1 MVASNIVASNAVEHF
16 LHDVPLAA
24 AATFL
29 ALFPIVD
36 PFGGIPV
43 FYTLTARFSRRERIW
58 TAFKTS
64 AYVFAILVVFLFFG
78 RFVLSFFGIS
88 LPVLKI
94 AGGLIVANT
103 AWGMVT
109 STSRI
114 TPAESD
120 EAEDKED
127 ISLTPLAM
135 PLMSG
140 PGAIGVVMGLAA
152 NVDSTASYLGMIIG
166 IAAVALSVLLFFW
179 LGGPL
184 VRRLGPSAVG
194 AINKIF
200 GFLILAVA
208 VQLVWDGVA
217 DFKN

>member
-1 MVASNIVASNAVEHF
+1 MSSAHALGHF
-16 LHDVPLAA
+16 LRTLPASA

-36 PFGGIPV
+36 PFGGIPIFFSMTSTWSPRDRYRTALKTGVWV
-43 FYTLTARFSRRERIW
+43 FI
-58 TAFKTS
+58 
-64 AYVFAILVVFLFFG
+64 ILVTFLFFG
-78 RFVLSFFGIS
+78 RFVLYFFGIS

-109 STSRI
+109 SHARI
-114 TPAESD
+114 TPEESD
-120 EAEDKED
+120 EAQEKED

-140 PGAIGVVMGLAA
+140 PGAIGVVMALAA
-152 NVDSTASYLGMIIG
+152 HVDNAAAYIGMVIG
-166 IAAVALSVLLFFW
+166 IAAIALSVMLFFW

-184 VRRLGPSAVG
+184 VRKLGPGAVG

-200 GFLILAVA
+200 GFLILAIA

-217 DFKN
+217 DFKS

>member
-1 MVASNIVASNAVEHF
+1 MNTAHALGQFLRTLPASAV
-16 LHDVPLAA
+16 
-24 AATFL
+24 ATFL

-36 PFGGIPV
+36 PFGGIPI
-43 FYTLTARFSRRERIW
+43 FYSLTSSWTPQARQR
-58 TAFKTS
+58 TAFKTGLW
-64 AYVFAILVVFLFFG
+64 VFVILVTFLFFG
-78 RFVLSFFGIS
+78 RFVLHFFGIS

-109 STSRI
+109 STSRM
-114 TPAESD
+114 TLAETD
-120 EAEDKED
+120 EAVNKED

-140 PGAIGVVMGLAA
+140 PGAIGVVMALAA
-152 NVDSTASYLGMIIG
+152 HVDNSTAYVGMVIG
-166 IAAVALSVLLFFW
+166 IAAIALSVALFFCM
-179 LGGPL
+179 GGPL

-200 GFLILAVA
+200 GFLILAIA

-217 DFKN
+217 DFKG

>member
-1 MVASNIVASNAVEHF
+1 MNTAHALGQFLRTLPAS
-16 LHDVPLAA
+16 A

-36 PFGGIPV
+36 PFGGVPV
-43 FYTLTARFSRRERIW
+43 FFTMTSGWSDQDRRRTAC
-58 TAFKTS
+58 KTGMW
-64 AYVFAILVVFLFFG
+64 VFIILVTFLFFG

-88 LPVLKI
+88 LPVIKI

-109 STSRI
+109 SHARI
-114 TPAESD
+114 TPEESH
-120 EAEDKED
+120 EAQDKED

-140 PGAIGVVMGLAA
+140 PGAIGVVMALAA
-152 NVDSTASYLGMIIG
+152 HVDNVAGYLGMLIG
-166 IAAVALSVLLFFW
+166 VAGIALSVTLFFV

-200 GFLILAVA
+200 GFLILAIA
-208 VQLVWDGVA
+208 VQLVWNGVA
-217 DFKN
+217 DFHN

>member
-1 MVASNIVASNAVEHF
+1 MNATHALGQF
-16 LHDVPLAA
+16 LRTLPHSA

-36 PFGGIPV
+36 PFGGIPIFFSMTSSWSAKDRNRTALKTGIWV
-43 FYTLTARFSRRERIW
+43 F
-58 TAFKTS
+58 
-64 AYVFAILVVFLFFG
+64 VILVTFLFVG
-78 RFVLSFFGIS
+78 RFVLHFFGIS

-109 STSRI
+109 SHARI
-114 TPAESD
+114 TPEETH

-140 PGAIGVVMGLAA
+140 PGAIGVVMALAA
-152 NVDSTASYLGMIIG
+152 HVDSSASYLGMVIG
-166 IAAVALSVLLFFW
+166 IAAVALTVFLFFY

-200 GFLILAVA
+200 GFLILAIA
-208 VQLVWDGVA
+208 VQVVWDGVA
-217 DFKN
+217 DFVS

>member
-1 MVASNIVASNAVEHF
+1 MTSAYALGTFLRTLPASAV
-16 LHDVPLAA
+16 
-24 AATFL
+24 ATFL

-36 PFGGIPV
+36 PFGGIPI
-43 FYTLTARFSRRERIW
+43 FYAMTSGW
-58 TAFKTS
+58 TAKDRSRTALKTGIW
-64 AYVFAILVVFLFFG
+64 VFVILVTFLFFG
-78 RFVLSFFGIS
+78 RFVLHFFGIS

-109 STSRI
+109 STARI
-114 TPAESD
+114 TPAESH
-120 EAEDKED
+120 EAESKED

-140 PGAIGVVMGLAA
+140 PGSIGVVMALAA
-152 NVDSTASYLGMIIG
+152 HVDNAAAYLGMVIG
-166 IAAVALSVLLFFW
+166 VTAIAISVTLFFC

-184 VRRLGPSAVG
+184 VRRLGPSTVG

-200 GFLILAVA
+200 GFLILAIA
-208 VQLVWDGVA
+208 VQLVWNGIA
-217 DFKN
+217 DFKS

>member
-1 MVASNIVASNAVEHF
+1 MTTTHALGHF
-16 LHDVPLAA
+16 LRTLPASA

-36 PFGGIPV
+36 PFGGVPIFFSMTSRWTPQERTRTALKTGLWV
-43 FYTLTARFSRRERIW
+43 F
-58 TAFKTS
+58 
-64 AYVFAILVVFLFFG
+64 VILVTFLFFG
-78 RFVLSFFGIS
+78 RFVLQFFGIS
-88 LPVLKI
+88 LPVIKI

-109 STSRI
+109 STARI
-114 TPAESD
+114 TPAESH
-120 EAEDKED
+120 EAESKDD

-152 NVDSTASYLGMIIG
+152 HVDSAAAYLGMIIG
-166 IAAVALSVLLFFW
+166 VAAIALSVTLFFW
-179 LGGPL
+179 MGGPL

-200 GFLILAVA
+200 GFLILAIA
-208 VQLVWDGVA
+208 VQLVWNGMA
-217 DFKN
+217 DFRN

>member
-1 MVASNIVASNAVEHF
+1 MTSAHALGHF
-16 LHDVPLAA
+16 LRTLPASA

-36 PFGGIPV
+36 PFGGVPI
-43 FYTLTARFSRRERIW
+43 FFSLTSSWPAVERRR
-58 TAFKTS
+58 TALKTS
-64 AYVFAILVVFLFFG
+64 FFVFAVLVVFLFFG

-88 LPVLKI
+88 LPVLQI

-109 STSRI
+109 SSSRI
-114 TPAESD
+114 TPAESH
-120 EAEDKED
+120 EAESKED

-140 PGAIGVVMGLAA
+140 PGAIGVVMALAA
-152 NVDSTASYLGMIIG
+152 HVDNAAAYLGMVIG
-166 IAAVALSVLLFFW
+166 VAGIALSVTLFFV
-179 LGGPL
+179 LGGPM

-200 GFLILAVA
+200 GFLILAIA

-217 DFKN
+217 DFGK

>member
-1 MVASNIVASNAVEHF
+1 MTSTHTLGHF
-16 LHDVPLAA
+16 LRTLPHSA

-36 PFGGIPV
+36 PFGGIPI
-43 FYTLTARFSRRERIW
+43 FFSMTSSW
-58 TAFKTS
+58 TAKDRRRTALKTGIW
-64 AYVFAILVVFLFFG
+64 VFVILVTFLFFG
-78 RFVLSFFGIS
+78 RFVLHFFGIS

-109 STSRI
+109 SHARI
-114 TPAESD
+114 TPEESH

-140 PGAIGVVMGLAA
+140 PGAIGVVMALAA
-152 NVDSTASYLGMIIG
+152 QVDAPASYLGMVIG
-166 IAAVALSVLLFFW
+166 IAAISLTVSLFFL

-200 GFLILAVA
+200 GFLILAIA

-217 DFKN
+217 DFNT

>member
-1 MVASNIVASNAVEHF
+1 MTSSYVLGQYLRTLPHS
-16 LHDVPLAA
+16 A

-36 PFGGIPV
+36 PFGGIPI
-43 FYTLTARFSRRERIW
+43 FFTMTASW
-58 TAFKTS
+58 TAKERQKT
-64 AYVFAILVVFLFFG
+64 ALKTGLWVFAILVTFLFFG
-78 RFVLSFFGIS
+78 RFVLYFFGIS

-109 STSRI
+109 SHARI
-114 TPAESD
+114 TPEETH
-120 EAEDKED
+120 EAQVKED

-140 PGAIGVVMGLAA
+140 PGAIGVVMALAA
-152 NVDSTASYLGMIIG
+152 HVDTETSYLGMVIG
-166 IAAVALSVLLFFW
+166 IAAVALSVTLFFW
-179 LGGPL
+179 MGGPL
-184 VRRLGPSAVG
+184 VKRLGPSAVG

-200 GFLILAVA
+200 GFLILAIA
-208 VQLVWDGVA
+208 VQLVWNGVA
-217 DFKN
+217 DFK

>member
-1 MVASNIVASNAVEHF
+1 MNTAHALGHF
-16 LHDVPLAA
+16 LRTLPASA

-36 PFGGIPV
+36 PFGGIPI
-43 FYTLTARFSRRERIW
+43 FYSLTSSWPPKERRR
-58 TAFKTS
+58 TALKT
-64 AYVFAILVVFLFFG
+64 ALYVFAILVVFLFLG
-78 RFVLSFFGIS
+78 RFVLYFFGIS

-109 STSRI
+109 SHARI
-114 TPAESD
+114 TPEESH
-120 EAEDKED
+120 EAMDKED

-152 NVDSTASYLGMIIG
+152 HVDSAASYMGMVIG
-166 IAAVALSVLLFFW
+166 IAAVSLTVFLFFW

-200 GFLILAVA
+200 GFLILAIA

-217 DFKN
+217 DFGN

>member
-1 MVASNIVASNAVEHF
+1 MPS
-16 LHDVPLAA
+16 AA

-43 FYTLTARFSRRERIW
+43 FYSITSDWPAKDRWLTAI
-58 TAFKTS
+58 KTS
-64 AYVFAILVVFLFFG
+64 FYVFAILVVFLFFG

-109 STSRI
+109 STSRM
-114 TPAESD
+114 TAAESH
-120 EAEDKED
+120 EATTKED
-127 ISLTPLAM
+127 ISFAPLAM
-135 PLMSG
+135 PLLSG

-152 NVDSTASYLGMIIG
+152 HTDQGVAYIGMVLGIG
-166 IAAVALSVLLFFW
+166 AIALSCFMFLI

-184 VRRLGPSAVG
+184 VRRLGPGAIG
-194 AINKIF
+194 AINRIF
-200 GFLILAVA
+200 GFLILAIA
-208 VQLVWDGVA
+208 VQLVWDGMT
-217 DFKN
+217 DFRA

>member
-1 MVASNIVASNAVEHF
+1 MTSASALGQILRTLPAS
-16 LHDVPLAA
+16 AA
-24 AATFL
+24 TTFL

-36 PFGGIPV
+36 PFGGIPI
-43 FYTLTARFSRRERIW
+43 FFTLTSSWDARERSR
-58 TAFKTS
+58 TAWKTGLW
-64 AYVFAILVVFLFFG
+64 VFVILVTFLFFG
-78 RFVLSFFGIS
+78 RFVLYFFGIS

-103 AWGMVT
+103 AWAMVT
-109 STSRI
+109 STARI
-114 TPAESD
+114 TPAESH
-120 EAEDKED
+120 EAEAKED

-140 PGAIGVVMGLAA
+140 PGAIGVVMALAA
-152 NVDSTASYLGMIIG
+152 HVDSRASYLGMVIG
-166 IAAVALSVLLFFW
+166 IAGVALSVALFFC

-200 GFLILAVA
+200 GFLILAIA
-208 VQLVWDGVA
+208 VQLVWNGIA
-217 DFKN
+217 DFKH

>member
-1 MVASNIVASNAVEHF
+1 MNTAHALGHF
-16 LHDVPLAA
+16 LRTLPASA

-36 PFGGIPV
+36 PFGGIPI
-43 FYTLTARFSRRERIW
+43 FFTMTSTWTARDRTR
-58 TAFKTS
+58 TAFKTGMG
-64 AYVFAILVVFLFFG
+64 VFIILVRFLFFG
-78 RFVLSFFGIS
+78 RFVLYFFGIS

-109 STSRI
+109 SHARI
-114 TPAESD
+114 TPEESN

-140 PGAIGVVMGLAA
+140 PGAIGVVMALAA
-152 NVDSTASYLGMIIG
+152 NVDTASSYIGMVIG
-166 IAAVALSVLLFFW
+166 IAAIALTVLLFFW

-184 VRRLGPSAVG
+184 VRRLGPNAVG

-200 GFLILAVA
+200 GFLILAIA

-217 DFKN
+217 DFHS

>member
-1 MVASNIVASNAVEHF
+1 MNATHTLGQF
-16 LHDVPLAA
+16 LRTLPHSA

-36 PFGGIPV
+36 PFGGVPIFFTMTSSWTPRDRQRTALKTGIWV
-43 FYTLTARFSRRERIW
+43 F
-58 TAFKTS
+58 
-64 AYVFAILVVFLFFG
+64 VILVTFLFFG
-78 RFVLSFFGIS
+78 RFVLHFFGIS

-109 STSRI
+109 SHARI
-114 TPAESD
+114 TPEESD
-120 EAEDKED
+120 EAQDKED

-140 PGAIGVVMGLAA
+140 PGAIGVVMALAA
-152 NVDSTASYLGMIIG
+152 NVDSAASYMGMVIG
-166 IAAVALSVLLFFW
+166 IAAIALTVSLFFW

-184 VRRLGPSAVG
+184 VRRLGPNAVG

-200 GFLILAVA
+200 GFLILAIA

-217 DFKN
+217 DFKS

>member
-1 MVASNIVASNAVEHF
+1 MNATHALGQF
-16 LHDVPLAA
+16 LRTLPHSA

-36 PFGGIPV
+36 PFGGIPIFFSMTSSWSAKDRNRTALKTGIWV
-43 FYTLTARFSRRERIW
+43 F
-58 TAFKTS
+58 
-64 AYVFAILVVFLFFG
+64 VILVTFLFVG
-78 RFVLSFFGIS
+78 RFVLHFFGIS

-103 AWGMVT
+103 AWSMVT
-109 STSRI
+109 SHARI
-114 TPAESD
+114 TPEETH

-140 PGAIGVVMGLAA
+140 PGAIGVVMALAA
-152 NVDSTASYLGMIIG
+152 HVDSSASYLGMVIG
-166 IAAVALSVLLFFW
+166 IAAVALTVFLFFY

-200 GFLILAVA
+200 GFLILAIA

-217 DFKN
+217 DFGS

>member
-1 MVASNIVASNAVEHF
+1 MTSTHAVGQFLRTLPAS
-16 LHDVPLAA
+16 A

-36 PFGGIPV
+36 PFGGVPIFFSMTSDWTPRDRTRTALKTGIWV
-43 FYTLTARFSRRERIW
+43 F
-58 TAFKTS
+58 
-64 AYVFAILVVFLFFG
+64 VILVAFLFFG
-78 RFVLSFFGIS
+78 RFVLYFFGIS

-109 STSRI
+109 SHARI
-114 TPAESD
+114 TPEESH

-140 PGAIGVVMGLAA
+140 PGAIGVVMALAA
-152 NVDSTASYLGMIIG
+152 HVDNAAAYIGMVIG
-166 IAAVALSVLLFFW
+166 VAAIAVSVTLFFW

-200 GFLILAVA
+200 GFLILAIA
-208 VQLVWDGVA
+208 VQLVWNGVA
-217 DFKN
+217 DFQSN

>member
-1 MVASNIVASNAVEHF
+1 MNAHHALAQF
-16 LHDVPLAA
+16 LRTLPHSA

-36 PFGGIPV
+36 PFGGIPIFFTMTANWEAKDRQRTALKTGIWV
-43 FYTLTARFSRRERIW
+43 F
-58 TAFKTS
+58 
-64 AYVFAILVVFLFFG
+64 VILVTFLFFG
-78 RFVLSFFGIS
+78 RFVLFFFGIS

-109 STSRI
+109 SHARS
-114 TPAESD
+114 TPEESH
-120 EAEDKED
+120 EAQVKED

-140 PGAIGVVMGLAA
+140 PGAIGVVMALAA
-152 NVDSTASYLGMIIG
+152 HVDTEMSYLGMVIG
-166 IAAVALSVLLFFW
+166 IAAVALSVTLFFW
-179 LGGPL
+179 MGGPL
-184 VRRLGPSAVG
+184 VKRLGPSAVG

-200 GFLILAVA
+200 GFLILAIA
-208 VQLVWDGVA
+208 VQLVWNGVA
-217 DFKN
+217 DFKS

>member
-1 MVASNIVASNAVEHF
+1 MTSGFGQF
-16 LHDVPLAA
+16 LHTLPHSA

-36 PFGGIPV
+36 PFGGIPI
-43 FYTLTARFSRRERIW
+43 FFTMTSSWTARDRLR
-58 TAFKTS
+58 TAFKTGMW
-64 AYVFAILVVFLFFG
+64 VFVILVTFLFFG
-78 RFVLSFFGIS
+78 RFVLNFFGIS

-109 STSRI
+109 SHARI
-114 TPAESD
+114 SPAESH
-120 EAEDKED
+120 EAESKED

-140 PGAIGVVMGLAA
+140 PGAIGVVMALAA
-152 NVDSTASYLGMIIG
+152 HVDNSAAYFGMVIG
-166 IAAVALSVLLFFW
+166 IIAIALSVTLFFA

-200 GFLILAVA
+200 GFLILAIA

-217 DFKN
+217 DFKS